1 MAKID
6 KWIIDKVLDATRIED
21 VIGDFVDLRKAG
33 VNLTGLCP
41 FHDDHSVGNF
51 IVRPSNIPA
60 ARHGNTYRCFAC
72 EAKGDAVKFLMAHER
87 LSFPDAI
94 RWLGKKY
101 NIEVDDVP
109 FNYTPPPPKPTPP
122 PPPALVIPR
131 SWVKRTME
139 IDYSRNLFT
148 YWFWMLPWNDE
159 QRDRIKDTL
168 WLYCVGGWKDGRVVF
183 WQIDHNGI
191 PRAAKLMKYLTDGH
205 RDKQS
210 HPGWIYNQA
219 VCRDKC
225 KPDEHTILKPLFG
238 AHLLAKYPE
247 AAVNIVESEKTALIM
262 ANYYGGFDRQIWLA
276 CGGLSHMTLDAMQP
290 LIDQGRQV
298 WLWPDKDGVE
308 HWQQVVDKL
317 GCDKIQIYTRYFDS
331 CWTEDDGPKADI
343 ADIAIR
349 MMRTG
354 ETPRKQEEKHEP
366 VKIGDI
372 ITKMVDTTQPFLDP
386 DEMADPRTRLL
397 RETLRKRY
405 NFNKT
410 KNNGRTTIQPTEQP
424 PCDGSNETQQD
435 GCGAV
440 GTDSQA

>member
-1 MAKID
+1 MAKIE
-6 KWIIDKVLDATRIED
+6 KHIIDRVLDATKIED

-51 IVRPSNIPA
+51 IVRPSSIPSS
-60 ARHGNTYRCFAC
+60 RHGNTYRCFAC
-72 EAKGDAVKFLMAHER
+72 DAKGDAVKFLMAHER

-101 NIEVDDVP
+101 NIEVDNVP
-109 FNYTPPPPKPTPP
+109 LNWTPPPPKPTPP
-122 PPPALVIPR
+122 PLPALEISR
-131 SWVKRTME
+131 DLVKETMK
-139 IDYSRNLFT
+139 IDYDRNLFI
-148 YWFWMLPWNDE
+148 YWLYMLPWDKE
-159 QRDRIKDTL
+159 QLERLHDTL
-168 WLYCVGGWKDGRVVF
+168 WLYCVGGWFDGRVVF
-183 WQIDHNGI
+183 WQIDHEGH
-191 PRAAKLMKYLTDGH
+191 PRSAKLMKYGTDGH
-205 RDKQS
+205 RDKDS
-210 HPGWIYNQA
+210 HPGWVYNQKWY
-219 VCRDKC
+219 RDVY

-238 AHLLAKYPE
+238 AHLLNRYPN

-262 ANYYGGFDRQIWLA
+262 ANYYGNFDKQIWLA

-308 HWQQVVDKL
+308 QWQQVVDKL
-317 GCDKIQIYTRYFDS
+317 GCDKVQIYTRFFDT
-331 CWTEDDGPKADI
+331 CWTEADGDKADI

-386 DEMADPRTRLL
+386 DEMADPRIRLW

-405 NFNKT
+405 NFK
-410 KNNGRTTIQPTEQP
+410 KPNNGRTTIQPTEQP
-424 PCDGSNETQQD
+424 PCDGSH
-435 GCGAV
+435 
-440 GTDSQA
+440 